1 MMSIEKMSNLQE
13 AYKRPLLGTGPHN
26 GKPIRGY
33 LFFADPL
40 RKIGRR
46 STE

>member
-26 GKPIRGY
+26 GKPTMDIFFPGY
-33 LFFADPL
+33 P
-40 RKIGRR
+40 
-46 STE
+46 S